1 MRLIDADALK
11 ASVLNYD
18 GFDINIWQVVR
29 KIDKA
34 PSAINNMPLFDLL
47 RMLFNVAEGE
57 ETVYETCDE
66 NGNIVTDWHPDWI
79 VRSIQPILRVEI
91 EPPREQAR
99 EV

>member
-1 MRLIDADALK
+1 MKLIDADALK

-18 GFDINIWQVVR
+18 GYDINIWQVAEKV
-29 KIDKA
+29 DAA
-34 PSAINNMPLFDLL
+34 PTVTNIPLSDLL

-91 EPPREQAR
+91 EPPRGPTR
-99 EV
+99 EE